1 MALKIITCPECEE
14 QIQID
19 DQAKRNRC
27 AVCGSVIVRN
37 RAPTLPEKAKNRFRR
52 PLPRPRLYCA
62 RTANRKYASTR
73 PSTKTPA
80 LCANAPSLKKAD
92 KV

>member
-27 AVCGSVIVRN
+27 AVCDSVIVRN
-37 RAPTLPEKAKNRFRR
+37 RAPTLPEKAKK
-52 PLPRPRLYCA
+52 PLPTPVAATEVILCPNCKQKIRINPSAHKNTCPLCKC
-62 RTANRKYASTR
+62 TIVRKSR
-73 PSTKTPA
+73 
-80 LCANAPSLKKAD
+80 
-92 KV
+92 

>member
-37 RAPTLPEKAKNRFRR
+37 RAPALPEKAKK
-52 PLPRPRLYCA
+52 PLSKSMQPDHAQMLFFLLLSVLAVPD
-62 RTANRKYASTR
+62 S
-73 PSTKTPA
+73 
-80 LCANAPSLKKAD
+80 
-92 KV
+92 